1 MGLIDDIK
9 EGKPTTIIIIIM
21 GILVFHL
28 YWTRQKNES
37 MADVGNLD
45 QIKEAVK
52 QVYLA
57 DVESIRNLSNVA
69 TKLQTDGL
77 TVPTN
82 MNIKGKMNIGSDA
95 NSKDF
100 PEWLGLSVEN
110 ATDAHIRLKTKADE
124 NKNVYLINRDGN
136 FRINTHGVGD
146 MFGVN
151 RDGHTYNTHTGDHVH
166 HFIGKGDNPYI
177 TISKEGE
184 WAKKSWYLQ
193 NVKNDGENK
202 IFRIGVHDEGPKL
215 DIHRNGNV
223 FTGGIVFEKRNKA
236 RFIRVGNTDAS
247 IRKDYWTLIELR
259 AYDHAGNNV
268 SAGKPVKVLQGSPWE
283 NRTPPG
289 KITDNAI
296 FNSPADLSD
305 NWDKGYHGNPG
316 LNVLEID
323 LGGEIDLAQIELFN
337 RWHADVDWRMDGT
350 TIELIGADGNRN
362 RIIYT
367 GLWHRQYSKEY
378 LL

>member
-1 MGLIDDIK
+1 MKID
-9 EGKPTTIIIIIM
+9 
-21 GILVFHL
+21 LVFLIVLGIIVSYIFVL
-28 YWTRQKNES
+28 YKVES
-37 MADVGNLD
+37 MADVGSLD

-52 QVYLA
+52 QVYNA
-57 DVESIRNLSNVA
+57 DVEAIRNLSNVA
-69 TKLQTDGL
+69 TQIQASGL
-77 TVPTN
+77 TVPAH

-95 NSKDF
+95 NAKDF

-110 ATDAHIRLKTKADE
+110 PGDAHIRLKTKADE
-124 NKNVYLINRDGN
+124 NKNVYVINRDGHL
-136 FRINTHGVGD
+136 RVNTHGIGD

-151 RDGHTYNTHTGDHVH
+151 RDGHTYNIHTGDHVH

-184 WAKKSWYLQ
+184 WGKKSWYLQ
-193 NVKNDGENK
+193 NVKNDGDNK

-215 DIHRNGNV
+215 DIHRNGNAFFNGNV
-223 FTGGIVFEKRNKA
+223 YTGGHVLQKRNKA

-247 IRKDYWTLIELR
+247 IRKDYWTLVEIR
-259 AYDHAGNNV
+259 AYDHDGNNV
-268 SAGKPVKVLQGSPWE
+268 VVGKPVKILQGSAWE
-283 NRTPPG
+283 NRTPPNR
-289 KITDNAI
+289 ITDGAI
-296 FNSPADLSD
+296 FNAPTALHE

-316 LNVLEID
+316 VNVLEID
-323 LGGEIDLAQIELFN
+323 LGAEIDLAQIELFN
-337 RWHADVDWRMDGT
+337 RWNGDIDWRMDGT
-350 TIELIGADGNRN
+350 TVELIGADGKRN